1 MMYAQ
6 SASSVAIVVL
16 IVGSACVVGSSVQ
29 ALRRGKKQEGQWIAA
44 SAMAMLGI
52 GLALWLLWDKFAN
65 PVIPHAISYIPMY
78 AMFYCMIQF
87 ERFRLGVSYRFR
99 ASMVALAIAF
109 AVNGLVLV
117 HLLEFPE
124 DPLGVAPANLLV
136 GGAAAAIVGVHI
148 ILYGL
153 LHKRSMK

>member
-1 MMYAQ
+1 MMYER
-6 SASSVAIVVL
+6 SAPWVAIVAL
-16 IVGSACVVGSSVQ
+16 IVVSAYFVGLSVW
-29 ALRRGKKQEGQWIAA
+29 ALRRGKKQEGQWLAA
-44 SAMAMLGI
+44 NAMAVLGM
-52 GLALWLLWDKFAN
+52 GLAPWLLWDKFAN
-65 PVIPHAISYIPMY
+65 PMIPSAISFIPMY
-78 AMFYCMIQF
+78 AMIYCMIQF
-87 ERFRLGVSYRFR
+87 ERCRLRVSYRFT
-99 ASMVALAIAF
+99 ASLVALAIAF

-148 ILYGL
+148 ILHER